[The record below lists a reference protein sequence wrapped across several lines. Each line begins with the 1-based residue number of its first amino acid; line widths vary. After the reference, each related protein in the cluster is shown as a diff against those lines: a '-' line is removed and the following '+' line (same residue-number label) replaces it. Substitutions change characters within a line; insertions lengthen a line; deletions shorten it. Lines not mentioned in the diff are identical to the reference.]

1 MNDLLSHIRWLD
13 VLDVLLVA
21 WLLYRFYHLVKGT
34 AALNIFFGILS
45 IYLIYLV
52 VDALN
57 MKMLSKLLGQF
68 TGVGVIA
75 LMIVF
80 QQELRRFLLMLG
92 KTGFS
97 GQRRWLRKLFNTK
110 SPERENK
117 LKTDV
122 LVTAVEN
129 LQKDKTGALIIITD
143 QADTGLLAGGVKLN
157 AELTS
162 DLLENIF
169 FKNSPLHDGAV
180 VIQGNKVLAA
190 RVILPLT
197 ESINLSQN
205 LGLRHRAAIGCTELY
220 DVIAVVVSE
229 QTGKISFVHK
239 GVLDE
244 DLTTTRLKKRI
255 REAFVSN

>member
-1 MNDLLSHIRWLD
+1 MNDLISHIRWLD

-21 WLLYRFYHLVKGT
+21 WLLYRLYHLVKGT

-45 IYLIYLV
+45 IYLVYLV

-97 GQRRWLRKLFNTK
+97 GQRRWLRKLFNTG
-110 SPERENK
+110 STERDYK
-117 LKTDV
+117 LKTDI
-122 LVTAVEN
+122 LITAVEN
-129 LQKDKTGALIIITD
+129 LQKSKTGALIVITE
-143 QADTGLLAGGVKLN
+143 QADTGLPTGGVKLN

-180 VIQGNKVLAA
+180 VIHGNKVLAA

-197 ESINLSQN
+197 ESVNLPQN
-205 LGLRHRAAIGCTELY
+205 LGLRHRAAIGSSELY
-220 DVIAVVVSE
+220 DVNAVVVSE

-239 GVLDE
+239 GIIEE
-244 DLTTTRLKKRI
+244 DLTTTRLRKRI
-255 REAFVSN
+255 RETFNSG